1 MALRGNPVALS
12 GTPWQPVAEWQPVA
26 TRGTQQPPV
35 AIRGTQ
41 QPPVASSAAPRLR
54 WH

>member
-35 AIRGTQ
+35 A
-41 QPPVASSAAPRLR
+41 SSAAPRLR